1 MKRRTLLA
9 AGTAAAA
16 SLAAPSLRA
25 QAPTEIKVLYSIP
38 DLFKSLHEAIAVE
51 FMKQNPQYKVTFLA
65 PQPGYEEVAQA
76 TLRAAVTHTL
86 PDVVYHGLNRQRIFY
101 DRKLAQP
108 LDALIAADT
117 DFKSFGHAPGLLDIG
132 RFGNQQLGIGFS
144 LSTPILYF
152 NEDLVTKAGGNA
164 AAFPATWDGV
174 FALAQKIKALGGNT
188 QGFHFDWDITGNW
201 MWQAL
206 VFSNGGTMLTPD
218 EKRVAFDGQAGK
230 TAIDTLNSMV
240 TQGTMRDVAQN
251 VALQDFTAGTMG
263 VWGHSTSRLGG
274 VTKQVADKFKLRTA
288 SFPTMDNGRLPLGG
302 NVAMLFAKDPK
313 QQKAAWEYIKFAT
326 GPTGATMMVQATGYF
341 PSALAAAE
349 DPKLLKSY
357 YEQNPN
363 HLVAIKQ
370 LPKST
375 GWYAFP
381 GDNGIKITDVIK
393 DHLQSVVAQ
402 RARPDTALAQMTKDV
417 QALLPSQS

>member
-9 AGTAAAA
+9 AGSAAAA
-16 SLAAPSLRA
+16 SLAAPALRA

-38 DLFKSLHEAIAVE
+38 DLFKNLHEAIAVE
-51 FMKQNPQYKVTFLA
+51 FMKANPQYKITFLA

-76 TLRAAVTHTL
+76 TLRAAVTNTL
-86 PDVVYHGLNRQRIFY
+86 PDVAYQGLNRQRIFY

-108 LDALIAADT
+108 LDALMAADK
-117 DFKSFGHAPGLLDIG
+117 DFKSFGHAPGLLDVG
-132 RFGNQQLGIGFS
+132 RFGGKQLGIGFS
-144 LSTPILYF
+144 LSTPIIYF

-164 AAFPATWDGV
+164 GAFPATWDGI
-174 FALAQKIKALGGNT
+174 FELARKIKATGGPS
-188 QGFHFDWDITGNW
+188 QGFQFDWDITGNW

-218 EKRVAFDGQAGK
+218 EKKVAFDGPAGK
-230 TAIDTLNSMV
+230 TAISTLGRMV
-240 TQGTMRDVAQN
+240 SEGTMRDVAQN
-251 VALQDFTAGTMG
+251 VALQDFTAGTLG
-263 VWGHSTSRLGG
+263 IWGHSTSRLGG
-274 VTKQVADKFKLRTA
+274 VTKQVADKFKPRTA
-288 SFPTMDNGRLPLGG
+288 PFPIQPDGRLPLGG
-302 NVAMLFAKDPK
+302 NVAMLFAKDPAR
-313 QQKAAWEYIKFAT
+313 QKAAWEYIKFAT
-326 GPTGATMMVQATGYF
+326 GPIGGTMMVQATGYF

-349 DPKLLKSY
+349 DPALLKSY
-357 YEQNPN
+357 YAKNPN
-363 HLVAIKQ
+363 HLVAIRQ

-402 RARPDTALAQMTKDV
+402 RAKPDAALAQMTKDV
-417 QALLPSQS
+417 QALLPSQA

>member
-9 AGTAAAA
+9 AGAAAT
-16 SLAAPSLRA
+16 LAAPALKA
-25 QAPTEIKVLYSIP
+25 QAKTEITVLYSIP
-38 DLFKSLHEAIAVE
+38 DLFKTLHEQIAAE

-76 TLRAAVTHTL
+76 TLRAAVTNTL
-86 PDVVYHGLNRQRIFY
+86 PDVIYHGLNRQRIFF

-108 LDALIAADT
+108 LNPLIAADK
-117 DFKSFGHAPGLLDIG
+117 DFAGYGHAPGLLDIG
-132 RFGNQQLGIGFS
+132 RFGGQQLGIGFS
-144 LSTPILYF
+144 LSTPIIYF
-152 NEDLVTKAGGNA
+152 NADLVSKAGGDP
-164 AAFPATWDGV
+164 AAFPATWDGI
-174 FALAQKIKALGGNT
+174 FATARKIKALGGAT

-206 VFSNGGTMLTPD
+206 VFSNGGTMLTAD
-218 EKRVAFDGQAGK
+218 EKKVAFDGPAGK
-230 TAIDTLNSMV
+230 TGLDTLNRMV
-240 TQGTMRDVAQN
+240 SEGTMRDVAQS
-251 VALQDFTAGTMG
+251 VALQDFTSGTLG
-263 VWGHSTSRLGG
+263 IWGHSTSRLGG

-288 SFPTMDNGRLPLGG
+288 SFPTQPDGRLPLGG
-302 NVAMLFAKDPK
+302 NVAMLFTKDPAR
-313 QQKAAWEYIKFAT
+313 QKAAWEYIKFAT
-326 GPTGATMMVQATGYF
+326 GPIGGTMMVQATGYF
-341 PSALAAAE
+341 PSALAAAD
-349 DPKLLKSY
+349 DPKLLKAY
-357 YEQNPN
+357 YEANPN
-363 HLVAIKQ
+363 HLVAIRQ

-402 RARPDTALAQMTKDV
+402 RAKPEAALPQMAKDV